1 MIEVIMLMEFGRLMV
16 VLGQCWGQ
24 EVVFLVQ
31 MVAEVGLFSV
41 MCCTT
46 KSNELKMNN
55 MQLRID

>member
-1 MIEVIMLMEFGRLMV
+1 MIEVIMLMEFRRLMV
-16 VLGQCWGQ
+16 ALGQCWGQ

-46 KSNELKMNN
+46 KSNELKMN
-55 MQLRID
+55 